1 MAPMLL
7 TQPRNASR
15 VSNDAATMQVL
26 EQDQA
31 LRDTDLLREGQKL
44 LVRAVERRTSGTF
57 QIKAAIVDCHVE

>member
-15 VSNDAATMQVL
+15 VSNDAATMPVL

-57 QIKAAIVDCHVE
+57 QIKAAIVDCPME